1 MLDVSIYIEGQR
13 LDLFKDESVNI
24 KSSVKDIND
33 ISKIYTD
40 FSKSFSVPASKGN
53 NSIFKHYYNADI
65 TGGYDARTSKNGL
78 IEINTLPFTTGRI
91 SLEKVSIQNGNI
103 LHYAIR
109 FTGNT
114 VKIKKD
120 LGDDK
125 LSSLDFSDL
134 DHTFDSATVEVG
146 ATDELFDG
154 KLIYPLITPVRRSVC
169 PPGRKALKEFLLGAQ
184 DKN

>member
-65 TGGYDARTSKNGL
+65 TGGYDARTS
-78 IEINTLPFTTGRI
+78 IIFFTIILLFSVVLQYMTC
-91 SLEKVSIQNGNI
+91 IQ
-103 LHYAIR
+103 
-109 FTGNT
+109 
-114 VKIKKD
+114 V
-120 LGDDK
+120 
-125 LSSLDFSDL
+125 
-134 DHTFDSATVEVG
+134 
-146 ATDELFDG
+146 
-154 KLIYPLITPVRRSVC
+154 
-169 PPGRKALKEFLLGAQ
+169 
-184 DKN
+184 